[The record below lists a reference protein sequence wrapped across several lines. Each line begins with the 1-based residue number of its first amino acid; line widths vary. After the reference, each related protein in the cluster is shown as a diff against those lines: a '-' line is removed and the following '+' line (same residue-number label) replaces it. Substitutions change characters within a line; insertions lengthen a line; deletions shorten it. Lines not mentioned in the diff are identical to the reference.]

1 MNSTRP
7 LAKTGSDV
15 ERLLLA
21 AGAGERPEAE
31 SVRRTARALGIVP
44 RAALVA
50 ATLGVALRA
59 SKWTSIVAWSSL
71 SLVSVAGVVLVA
83 HAGRSMRHAGAAVAA
98 ALDARMPAAPGSSAA
113 APATMAAPREA
124 AAAIV
129 PSETPAA
136 IARGDAP
143 ALAAAETRAASRR
156 VAPVAPAAANPLRDE
171 AVALDGARSLL
182 ALGDAPGALAR
193 LGEYDRRFAGGSL
206 REEALLL
213 RIESLARTGDRTT
226 ATSLARRFLT
236 AYPASVHGERVEA
249 VLRDLSTSRVP

>member
-21 AGAGERPEAE
+21 AGADERPQAE
-31 SVRRTARALGIVP
+31 SVRKTARALGIVP

-59 SKWTSIVAWSSL
+59 SKWTSIVAWSSVSL
-71 SLVSVAGVVLVA
+71 VSLVSVAGVVLA
-83 HAGRSMRHAGAAVAA
+83 THAERSMPHAGAAVAA
-98 ALDARMPAAPGSSAA
+98 ALDARMPAGPASSA
-113 APATMAAPREA
+113 AAPREA
-124 AAAIV
+124 AAALV
-129 PSETPAA
+129 PSEVPAA
-136 IARGDAP
+136 IARTDGA
-143 ALAAAETRAASRR
+143 ALAAGDTRWASRR
-156 VAPVAPAAANPLRDE
+156 VAPVAANRLREEAA
-171 AVALDGARSLL
+171 ALDGARSLL

-213 RIESLARTGDRTT
+213 RIESLASTGDRTT
-226 ATSLARRFLT
+226 AATLARRFLT
-236 AYPASVHGERVEA
+236 VYPASVHAERVEA
-249 VLRDLSTSRVP
+249 VLRELTASRGP